1 MPDESRGVRID
12 VTVRLDKASW
22 NRSHECKNARGPFAV
37 HVRGAV
43 PDQSASG
50 ALNAAFQSGALN
62 AVPLAVLAMMAVVAA
77 HWVAAGRAIRN
88 VNFFHGTLSDDRG
101 LSLDGAMDSPYAK
114 HAR

>member
-43 PDQSASG
+43 PD
-50 ALNAAFQSGALN
+50 
-62 AVPLAVLAMMAVVAA
+62 
-77 HWVAAGRAIRN
+77 H
-88 VNFFHGTLSDDRG
+88 
-101 LSLDGAMDSPYAK
+101 
-114 HAR
+114 